1 MTGDEY
7 EDEKY
12 EVNILLGKKL
22 DIISDMEMV

>member
-12 EVNILLGKKL
+12 EVNILLGNKL